1 MIKKTLISI
10 LLLLGTNALSNINVT
25 TTIYPL
31 YNIAKEVGTDKIKLN
46 NLIPFGIEAHGFD
59 PIAKDMAILSKTD
72 LLISSGDL
80 MEPWKN
86 KIVSSLKIENKVF
99 DMSKHVKLIE
109 IEEKNHNEHD
119 HKKDHNHNSNI
130 DPHYWVSLNNYILMT
145 KVITQLFIEKD
156 PVNKD
161 IYKENSDKYLQKIEA
176 LKIKYD
182 TSLNSCKNK
191 KILVN
196 HNAFGYFADEYDV
209 KQYSISGLT
218 PESKPSAKVVSELI
232 DLVKNEKINTVFFEE
247 FASPKVAQ
255 TIAKAANV
263 KIDTLRPAE
272 NISKI
277 ENEKGYGYLEIMED
291 NLEKLKFAMDCK

>member
-1 MIKKTLISI
+1 MIKKILIST

-31 YNIAKEVGTDKIKLN
+31 YNIAKAVGTDKIKLN
-46 NLIPFGIEAHGFD
+46 NLIPFGIEEHGF
-59 PIAKDMAILSKTD
+59 
-72 LLISSGDL
+72 DL

-232 DLVKNEKINTVFFEE
+232 DLVKNEKINNVFFEE

>member
-1 MIKKTLISI
+1 MIKKTLIST

-59 PIAKDMAILSKTD
+59 PIAKDMTILSKTD

-119 HKKDHNHNSNI
+119 HEKDHNHNSNI

-291 NLEKLKFAMDCK
+291 NLEKLKFAMNCK

>member
-1 MIKKTLISI
+1 MIKKTLIST

-59 PIAKDMAILSKTD
+59 PIAKDMTILSKTD

-119 HKKDHNHNSNI
+119 HEKDHNHNSNI

-263 KIDTLRPAE
+263 KIDTLKPAE

>member
-1 MIKKTLISI
+1 MIKKTLIST

-46 NLIPFGIEAHGFD
+46 NLIPFGIEAHSFD
-59 PIAKDMAILSKTD
+59 PIAKDMTILSKTD

-119 HKKDHNHNSNI
+119 HEKDHNHNSNI

>member
-1 MIKKTLISI
+1 M
-10 LLLLGTNALSNINVT
+10 
-25 TTIYPL
+25 
-31 YNIAKEVGTDKIKLN
+31 N

-119 HKKDHNHNSNI
+119 HEKDHNHNSNI